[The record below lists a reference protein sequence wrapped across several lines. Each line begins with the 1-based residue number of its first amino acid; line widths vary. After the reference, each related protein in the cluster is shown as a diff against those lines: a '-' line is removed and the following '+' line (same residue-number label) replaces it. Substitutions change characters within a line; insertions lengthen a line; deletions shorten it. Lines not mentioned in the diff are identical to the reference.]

1 VAALQDN
8 QVCFKLDGKLDSPLP
23 LRHSG
28 CVMDNRAGELLR
40 ETKAVFREIYGQ
52 RLRGV
57 YLYGS
62 YARGEQDNESDFD
75 IIVVLDQLGHYA
87 AEIERT
93 GDAVSS
99 LSLKYE
105 VSISRVF
112 VSEPDWQTGNNAF
125 LMHAR
130 EEAILA

>member
-1 VAALQDN
+1 
-8 QVCFKLDGKLDSPLP
+8 
-23 LRHSG
+23 
-28 CVMDNRAGELLR
+28 MDNRAGELLR
-40 ETKAVFREIYGQ
+40 ETKAAFRDIYGQ

-112 VSEPDWQTGNNAF
+112 VSEPDWRMGNNAF

-130 EEAILA
+130 KEAILA